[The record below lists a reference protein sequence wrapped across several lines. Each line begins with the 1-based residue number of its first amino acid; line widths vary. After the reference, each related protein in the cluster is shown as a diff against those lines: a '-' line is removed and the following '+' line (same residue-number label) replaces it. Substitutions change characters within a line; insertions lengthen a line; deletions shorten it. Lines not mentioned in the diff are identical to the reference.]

1 MWLKLV
7 QYFVNSRIIVVGLT
21 INGTAVFGSAI
32 PSVTSVGPVKPYFE
46 YFTVVGHQF
55 SQLFME
61 VIYVFRCAVIG
72 LVPVPWREVN
82 SELDAIFLT
91 SGSQL
96 ADDVPFSVFIRS
108 VADAI
113 LRQLGGP
120 QAETVMMLGG
130 EGWHAHRIP

>member
-1 MWLKLV
+1 
-7 QYFVNSRIIVVGLT
+7 
-21 INGTAVFGSAI
+21 
-32 PSVTSVGPVKPYFE
+32 
-46 YFTVVGHQF
+46 
-55 SQLFME
+55 ME

-130 EGWHAHRIP
+130 EDHTLHA